1 VRLIKV
7 RVCISIFTD
16 FTKKNDSFYK
26 VLKGLVMV
34 AMDTGRFFNRD
45 NRDFIGDKEVF
56 REVLNGIFGREMGY
70 LVKRILE
77 SDGGDRE
84 LKEELLGLLGYVRD
98 LDVFKRVLDP
108 KRLEIFLPYLTKQ
121 KILNKPESNS
131 GRIIDSPAES

>member
-1 VRLIKV
+1 
-7 RVCISIFTD
+7 
-16 FTKKNDSFYK
+16 
-26 VLKGLVMV
+26 MV

>member
-1 VRLIKV
+1 MRLIKV

-70 LVKRILE
+70 FVKRILE
-77 SDGGDRE
+77 GDEGDRE